1 MGHALVYL
9 ALSLPT
15 VGAIAMFSLGIAV
28 MYRASRVLNLAHGAM
43 AMVPA
48 FIADSLARTGLPV
61 LVWVPLGIL
70 SGALLGVIVQRIFVH
85 TLRSQSTTAQTVGTV
100 AAL

>member
-15 VGAIAMFSLGIAV
+15 VGAIALFSLGIAG

-48 FIADSLARTGLPV
+48 YIADSLARTGVP
-61 LVWVPLGIL
+61 VWVWLPLGVLSWAIL
-70 SGALLGVIVQRIFVH
+70 GIIVQRIFVH
-85 TLRSQSTTAQTVGTV
+85 TLRSQSSTAQPVVTDC
-100 AAL
+100 A